1 MSYFV
6 ISLFYKNSLAMF
18 FKLIPQ
24 YMLYMQIYFY
34 YLKWKHYYE
43 SDVVE
48 SKTEEWGDWKKR
60 WK

>member
-1 MSYFV
+1 
-6 ISLFYKNSLAMF
+6 
-18 FKLIPQ
+18 
-24 YMLYMQIYFY
+24 MLYMQIYFY

-43 SDVVE
+43 SDAIE